1 MPQLTSATLPEATRR
16 VAHRPPTEK
25 VRLLEEIAQCVAR
38 AKAEGKRVVHCHG
51 VFDLLHPGHIRHL
64 EAARREG
71 DLLVVTVTQDE
82 YVNKGPG
89 RPVFNQRLRAE
100 SLAALEC
107 VDYVAI
113 NRWPTAVETIHLLRP
128 DVYVKGMDYAQRDQ
142 DVTGKII
149 EEEHV
154 IQEVGGRLHFTNE
167 IAFSS
172 SKLLNDHFSVFPP
185 ETEAWLKAF
194 RKRHS
199 AEHVLGFL
207 ERAAAFKAVVVGEA
221 IIDEYVFCDGLG
233 KSTKEPILAFRYGS
247 TESHAGGSL
256 AVANHLAG
264 FCREVELVCL
274 LGEHDRREDFIRQ
287 QLLPNVRLRVV
298 THRGAPTIHKRR
310 FVDTHTAARMFELY
324 LMDDAPL
331 DREAE
336 AELLA
341 ALNGA
346 TDGAD
351 LVVVADYGHGML
363 TPPAIRALC
372 DAPRFLAVNTQ
383 ANAGNRGF
391 NTLSRYRRADY
402 VCLAGHEIALET
414 RMRRGNLQDLILE
427 VTKRIDCP
435 CFTVTHGNKGSL
447 HYESGVGF
455 TEAPA
460 LASRITDR
468 VGAGDAVLAVS
479 SLLVAQR
486 VPWDVVGFIGNVVG
500 AEMVAELGN
509 RVSVSRFL
517 LAKHVTALLK

>member
-1 MPQLTSATLPEATRR
+1 MPQLTSEEAPRR
-16 VAHRPPTEK
+16 VTRPRPTGK
-25 VRLLEEIAQCVAR
+25 VRPLEEVARCVAK
-38 AKAEGKRVVHCHG
+38 AKAKGKRVVHCHG

-107 VDYVAI
+107 VDYVAV
-113 NRWPTAVETIHLLRP
+113 NQWPSAVETIRFLRP
-128 DVYVKGMDYAQRDQ
+128 DVYVKGGEYAQREQ
-142 DVTGKII
+142 DVTGKIV
-149 EEEHV
+149 EEEHAV
-154 IQEVGGRLHFTNE
+154 LAVGGRIHFTNE
-167 IAFSS
+167 ITFSS
-172 SKLLNDHFSVFPP
+172 SKLLNDHFSVFLP

-194 RKRHS
+194 RRRYTP
-199 AEHVLGFL
+199 EQVLGFL
-207 ERAAAFKAVVVGEA
+207 ERASTLRPVVVGEA
-221 IIDEYVFCDGLG
+221 IIDEYAFCDGLG
-233 KSTKEPILAFRYGS
+233 KSTKEPILAFRYGF

-274 LGEHDRREDFIRQ
+274 LGEHDRREDFVRQ

-310 FVDTHTAARMFELY
+310 FVDTHTAGRMFELY
-324 LMDDAPL
+324 VMDDTPL

-336 AELLA
+336 AELLSS
-341 ALNGA
+341 LNGA

-351 LVVVADYGHGML
+351 LVIVADYGHGML
-363 TPPAIRALC
+363 TPSAIRALC
-372 DAPRFLAVNTQ
+372 DFPRFLAVNTQ

-391 NTLSRYRRADY
+391 NTISRYRRADY

-414 RMRRGNLQDLILE
+414 RMRPGNLQDLILE
-427 VTKRIDCP
+427 VTKRINCP
-435 CFTVTHGNKGSL
+435 RFTVTHGGKGSL
-447 HYESGVGF
+447 HYEAGVGF

-479 SLLVAQR
+479 SLLVAQGT
-486 VPWDVVGFIGNVVG
+486 PWDVVGLIGNVVG

-509 RVSVSRFL
+509 RVSVSRFPL
-517 LAKHVTALLK
+517 TKHVTALLK